1 MSHWEDAIRAGADAL
16 PVTNHTSFADS
27 RDVLAA
33 AEPHLHDHYL
43 ERIVKGQDDQADEA
57 LLEHYRLIVLREELE
72 RVMRE
77 IAAAESRRG
86 VAPLHLIY
94 IRDHLRARV
103 AELEG
108 QKQ

>member
-1 MSHWEDAIRAGADAL
+1 MSHWEDAVHAGADAL

-33 AEPHLHDHYL
+33 ADEHLHDHYL
-43 ERIVKGQDDQADEA
+43 ERIIKGQDDQADEA
-57 LLEHYRLIVLREELE
+57 LLDHYRLIVLREELE
-72 RVMRE
+72 R
-77 IAAAESRRG
+77 AERVFGELPVGRKKQRACDL
-86 VAPLHLIY
+86 VTHLS
-94 IRDHLRARV
+94 ARV